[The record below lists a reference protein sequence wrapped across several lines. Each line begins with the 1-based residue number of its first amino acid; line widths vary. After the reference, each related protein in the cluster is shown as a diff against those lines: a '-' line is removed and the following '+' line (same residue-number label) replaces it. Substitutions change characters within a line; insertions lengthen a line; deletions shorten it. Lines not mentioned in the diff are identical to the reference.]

1 MLNSISLKASECS
14 SFLCN
19 ISSLCTAMFFIECQA
34 PDTWYIALLLWDWVW
49 YWYKSIRVA
58 WYMIQSCV
66 ELDIASRIV
75 AFIKWKMCY
84 WFVAKSNKCVFFSG
98 LFVWHFGLIL
108 LLSFITHTYLV
119 FSEMTF
125 FFVTCGLL
133 SLGGQWLWSLVLG
146 RLAWGLCICVCRK
159 QISNTNKLLIYLPQW
174 SRKKASRF
182 RFINYRTRWA
192 ELVFPSHS

>member
-1 MLNSISLKASECS
+1 
-14 SFLCN
+14 
-19 ISSLCTAMFFIECQA
+19 
-34 PDTWYIALLLWDWVW
+34 
-49 YWYKSIRVA
+49 
-58 WYMIQSCV
+58 MIQSCV

-125 FFVTCGLL
+125 FFCYM
-133 SLGGQWLWSLVLG
+133 WSP
-146 RLAWGLCICVCRK
+146 
-159 QISNTNKLLIYLPQW
+159 LPW
-174 SRKKASRF
+174 RTMIVVSGSRKISLRIMYMRLQEANLKYQQAFNIFASMIKKKSIQIQIHQLQDTVSGVGVPKPLLGAR
-182 RFINYRTRWA
+182 I
-192 ELVFPSHS
+192 